1 MTHAT
6 DGKSLSQQKNAGY
19 YIQNRETMSELN
31 RDSTKAKDAITGIES
46 GFEQTGEDTAGKRES
61 ALGE

>member
-1 MTHAT
+1 MPVTTYRTGRQCPNSIA
-6 DGKSLSQQKNAGY
+6 A
-19 YIQNRETMSELN
+19 RE
-31 RDSTKAKDAITGIES
+31 RQSTKAKDAITGIES